1 LVSRKK
7 ILAKILSGI
16 SDSNIEF
23 HSLCGLLKSMDF
35 HERIK
40 GSHHIFYKEGLVEI
54 LNIQM
59 LSNGKAKNYQ
69 VKQVRQLILKYK
81 LGSISE

>member
-1 LVSRKK
+1 MVSRKK
-7 ILAKILSGI
+7 VLAKILSGT

-23 HSLCGLLKSMDF
+23 NSLCGVLKSMDF
-35 HERIK
+35 QERIK
-40 GSHHIFYKEGLVEI
+40 GSHHIFYKERVAEI
-54 LNIQM
+54 LNIQK